1 MAKRSEA
8 KSSNKGFVSK
18 NRCFELGW
26 PPTKSVSVQCRK
38 TDTFCRFYRF
48 FSTLQKPT
56 RKISG
61 TDTLS
66 VFWRFFCRF
75 LVRIFVKIAQNISEF
90 LIFES
95 QFWCF
100 WRLLKKLYDFD
111 AELRF
116 ALAVFSPNIIGQL
129 TSHLSRKVN
138 DEISPSWAKKTKAE
152 WQTIRQSFSSDES
165 CCRQQKHGSL

>member
-1 MAKRSEA
+1 MWRSWPSC
-8 KSSNKGFVSK
+8 KD
-18 NRCFELGW
+18 RQDLGW

-66 VFWRFFCRF
+66 VFCRFFDGF
-75 LVRIFVKIAQNISEF
+75 LSVFGQNFRKNSAKYIWISDFRVKILMF
-90 LIFES
+90 LTTS
-95 QFWCF
+95 Q
-100 WRLLKKLYDFD
+100 KLYDFD

-116 ALAVFSPNIIGQL
+116 ALAIFSPNIKGQL
-129 TSHLSRKVN
+129 IGHLSRKVN
-138 DEISPSWAKKTKAE
+138 DEISPSWAKKTKLMTDNSTE
-152 WQTIRQSFSSDES
+152 FLLWRKLF
-165 CCRQQKHGSL
+165 